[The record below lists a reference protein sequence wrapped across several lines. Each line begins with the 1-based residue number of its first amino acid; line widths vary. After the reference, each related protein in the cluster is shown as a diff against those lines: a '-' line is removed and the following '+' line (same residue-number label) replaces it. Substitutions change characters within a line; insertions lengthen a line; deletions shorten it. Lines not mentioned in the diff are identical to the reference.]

1 MNTRAGFVYGLSFAV
16 LSRFGTT
23 GVLETDASGSSSS
36 YLVHDLKQERAMAG
50 TRDLKE
56 RTRKFAVRIV
66 HLCRSL
72 PRTAEGKIIG
82 SQLLRCGTSVGAN
95 YRAVSRAR
103 SRAEFAAKLGIV
115 VEEADEAVF
124 WLELLID
131 SGIFSRERLQDLL
144 AEANELVAIFV
155 ASRQTTMKQAVAADE

>member
-1 MNTRAGFVYGLSFAV
+1 
-16 LSRFGTT
+16 
-23 GVLETDASGSSSS
+23 
-36 YLVHDLKQERAMAG
+36 MAG

-56 RTRKFAVRIV
+56 RTRRFAIRIV
-66 HLCRSL
+66 RLCRSW
-72 PRTAEGKIIG
+72 PRTTEGKVIG

-95 YRAVSRAR
+95 YRAVCRAR

-115 VEEADEAVF
+115 VEEADEVAF

-131 SGIFSRERLQDLL
+131 TGIISRNQLEELL

-155 ASRQTTMKQAVAADE
+155 TSRQTVMKPPAAADAL

>member
-1 MNTRAGFVYGLSFAV
+1 
-16 LSRFGTT
+16 
-23 GVLETDASGSSSS
+23 
-36 YLVHDLKQERAMAG
+36 MAG

-56 RTRKFAVRIV
+56 RTRRFAIRIV
-66 HLCRSL
+66 RLCRSW
-72 PRTAEGKIIG
+72 PRTTEGKVIG

-95 YRAVSRAR
+95 YRAVCRAR

-115 VEEADEAVF
+115 VEEADEVAF

-131 SGIFSRERLQDLL
+131 TGIISRNQLEELL

-155 ASRQTTMKQAVAADE
+155 TSRQTVMRPPAAADAL